1 MTRSRPTIQEV
12 ARAAGVSPATVS
24 RVLNGTARVS
34 REKVRAVLKAV
45 EELGYTPSPLAQSLA
60 TGRSYAVGILVP
72 SLSSPFYGPIL
83 EAITQELLPSE
94 YRPIA
99 VPTYWSLIEELEALE
114 FLRMH
119 RVEALIVLGTSMDTR
134 AFQTCGVPIL
144 SFGQALEG
152 ERAYTLEVNNQEAA
166 YRATR
171 YLLAKGHRHIVHVS
185 SHQGGQDIQERYLGY
200 RKAMREARLPTRV
213 LYGNLQEDGGYQVA
227 DELLDR
233 FPEATAVFAAN
244 DQTAI
249 GLRLRLWEKGVRV
262 PEDLSLVGFDDIDLA
277 AYQTPPLTTVRQ
289 PMRAI
294 GRTLAAAAKALIEG
308 HEPILSPI
316 SLELV
321 ERQSVKEVRA

>member
-83 EAITQELLPSE
+83 EAITQELLTSE

-119 RVEALIVLGTSMDTR
+119 RVEALIVLGTSLDAR
-134 AFQTCGVPIL
+134 AFQALDVPIL
-144 SFGQALEG
+144 SYGQALEG
-152 ERAYTLEVNNQEAA
+152 DRTYTLEVNNLEAA
-166 YRATR
+166 YHATR
-171 YLLAKGHRHIVHVS
+171 YLLSKGHRHIVHIT
-185 SHQGGQDIQERYLGY
+185 SHQGGRDIQERYLGY
-200 RKAMREARLPTRV
+200 RRAMREMGLPTRV

-227 DELLDR
+227 DELLKR

-249 GLRLRLWEKGVRV
+249 GLRLRLWERGVRV

-289 PMRAI
+289 PTRAI
-294 GRTLAAAAKALIEG
+294 GQTLAAAAKALLQG
-308 HEPILSPI
+308 QNPSLSPL
-316 SLELV
+316 SLQLV
-321 ERQSVKEVRA
+321 ERFSVKEVRA

>member
-34 REKVRAVLKAV
+34 REKVRAVLRAV

-83 EAITQELLPSE
+83 EAITQELLTSE

-99 VPTYWSLIEELEALE
+99 VPTHWSLIEELEALE

-119 RVEALIVLGTSMDTR
+119 RVEALIVLGTRLDAK
-134 AFQTCGVPIL
+134 AFQRCGVPIL
-144 SFGQALEG
+144 AYGQPLEG
-152 ERAYTLEVNNQEAA
+152 HEAYTLEVNNLEAA
-166 YRATR
+166 HRATC
-171 YLLAKGHRHIVHVS
+171 YLLAKGHRQIVHIT
-185 SHQGGQDIQERYLGY
+185 SHQGGRDIQERYLGY
-200 RKAMREARLPTRV
+200 RKAMREAGLPTRV
-213 LYGNLQEDGGYQVA
+213 LYGNLQEDGGYKVA
-227 DELLDR
+227 DELLER
-233 FPEATAVFAAN
+233 FPKATAVFAAN

-249 GLRLRLWEKGVRV
+249 GLRLRLWERGVRV

-289 PMRAI
+289 PTRVI
-294 GRTLAAAAKALIEG
+294 GQTLAAAAKAILQGQKPSLPPTHLQVIER
-308 HEPILSPI
+308 H
-316 SLELV
+316 
-321 ERQSVKEVRA
+321 SVKEVRA